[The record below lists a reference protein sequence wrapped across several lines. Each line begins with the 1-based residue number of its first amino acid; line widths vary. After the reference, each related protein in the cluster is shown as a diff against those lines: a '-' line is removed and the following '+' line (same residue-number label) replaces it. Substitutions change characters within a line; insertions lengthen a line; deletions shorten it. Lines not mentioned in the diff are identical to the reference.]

1 MKNCFKSFAVV
12 VVLVVVG
19 SACSGGGAKVD
30 LIPVA
35 TELRPTPHGYSF
47 ANFAASASPEEF
59 VADDLVKMFGAEAC
73 AGGVTIPCDPIA
85 EAAAWARMVNQARSS
100 GHCEGI
106 VVEAS
111 QRFDLSLMPP
121 TVDLVNEGEVTHEI
135 IRTFATQFLP
145 EVQEETI
152 DWGKQSLKKIIGEL
166 IESFKTGKAKY
177 SMGLYTDQGGHAV
190 LPYAIEFPTAE
201 SARIQLYDSNWP
213 GKNRFVDVD
222 LKTEQ
227 WTFSFSGP
235 DPENDSNAWTGGKG
249 YMDLTSLD
257 TRSNSTCPF
266 CASKSKVKNSLI
278 VISSVDT
285 NWSVSNENGTY
296 SPSRNVSVEGIVAR
310 PIRNS
315 VNPQDSDD
323 ELPPAIRYATQKKRA
338 LEYLVV
344 VEGNALELDLPNTT
358 SAFVTQDKAVLQI
371 AAAAKKDRK
380 ITITEGSIAVDDPT
394 VNIKVASGD
403 LVAEASGNNTVV
415 NISDTQLAVSVESNT
430 GQKIEVIVNQETPAV
445 SARAVDGGT
454 SNSSTNFVVTTQTN
468 DNQVQVREV
477 ARDGSEKTTT
487 KAATEQTDLNSTKIN
502 LPPELKSTDVKPG
515 LPPIEDRDLKNP
527 EYKADPTFV
536 PTEGLL
542 VTKLSETVVLS
553 EPSTIEVKN
562 AGPETL
568 ASLGPT
574 SLPPATTTT
583 TLPPT
588 TTSTTTLPP
597 TTTTVK
603 PVVIKTT
610 TTTTSTTTTTTTL
623 PPTTTTSSSTTTTT
637 SSTTTTTTS
646 TTTTTT
652 APPPETTTTTTTTTT
667 TSSTTTT
674 TIAATAPSAP
684 TSVSGASGDGQV
696 SVSWSAPASNGG
708 AAITDYI
715 VQYATSSSGTYT
727 TFSDGTSTTTT
738 ATVTGLSNNTPYY
751 FKVAAVNSAGTSSY
765 STVSASVTPKSVPP
779 VVSSVTAGNASLTFT
794 WNAITHGGNTY
805 RIYWGTDSTFAT
817 AYSYTETPSTSYTA
831 SSLANGTTYYFRVA
845 GWIAGTQTSTT
856 NFSTN
861 ASGVPGTS
869 TAPTGLTVTSVRS
882 GMSVSW
888 TAPSSSGFSGVTD
901 YVVGYS
907 TSFGGSYTTFSDG
920 TSTTAS
926 ATITGLTSGTTYY
939 VRVAA
944 VNPSTTGSYVSDSA
958 GVVSKTCADGGVCAV
973 GDTGPGGGKI
983 FLTPSSSGNS
993 TGYWFEAAPSNWYSG
1008 TDKNN
1013 NWCNNTSLAIGSG
1026 AQGTAIGAGY
1036 SNTLEII
1043 ARGCTSGAAVD
1054 ARAYTGGSLND
1065 WHLPSY
1071 QELTSMYTNRV
1082 ILGMPAVLD
1091 QCCPASVYNPGVNV
1105 TRSYWSSSENDTNSA
1120 TWAKTKSFTSA
1131 GDDNY
1136 GKTYG
1141 FNIRP
1146 IRRFN
1151 S

>member
-1 MKNCFKSFAVV
+1 MRKSRTVSIWALTFLLA
-12 VVLVVVG
+12 
-19 SACSGGGAKVD
+19 ACSGGGGAKVD

-235 DPENDSNAWTGGKG
+235 DPENDPNAWTGGKG

-257 TRSNSTCPF
+257 TRGNSTCPF

-296 SPSRNVSVEGIVAR
+296 SPSRSESVEGITSR
-310 PIRNS
+310 PIRGS
-315 VNPQDSDD
+315 VSPTN
-323 ELPPAIRYATQKKRA
+323 YRA

-568 ASLGPT
+568 ASFGPT
-574 SLPPATTTT
+574 SLPPTTTTT

-993 TGYWFEAAPSNWYSG
+993 TGYWFEAAPSNWYLG

-1036 SNTLEII
+1036 SNTLAII
-1043 ARGCTSGAAVD
+1043 AGGCTSGAAVD
-1054 ARAYTGGSLND
+1054 ARAYSGGSLSD
-1065 WHLPSY
+1065 WHLPSDD
-1071 QELTSMYTNRV
+1071 ELQAMYVARAT
-1082 ILGMPAVLD
+1082 LSMPATLN
-1091 QCCPASVYNPGVNV
+1091 QCCPSSGIVN
-1105 TRSYWSSSENDTNSA
+1105 TQSYWSSTENNTNSA
-1120 TWAKTKSFTSA
+1120 YYARTVAFSTG

-1136 GKTYG
+1136 DKQYG

>member
-1 MKNCFKSFAVV
+1 M
-12 VVLVVVG
+12 
-19 SACSGGGAKVD
+19 
-30 LIPVA
+30 
-35 TELRPTPHGYSF
+35 
-47 ANFAASASPEEF
+47 
-59 VADDLVKMFGAEAC
+59 
-73 AGGVTIPCDPIA
+73 
-85 EAAAWARMVNQARSS
+85 
-100 GHCEGI
+100 
-106 VVEAS
+106 
-111 QRFDLSLMPP
+111 
-121 TVDLVNEGEVTHEI
+121 
-135 IRTFATQFLP
+135 
-145 EVQEETI
+145 
-152 DWGKQSLKKIIGEL
+152 
-166 IESFKTGKAKY
+166 
-177 SMGLYTDQGGHAV
+177 
-190 LPYAIEFPTAE
+190 
-201 SARIQLYDSNWP
+201 
-213 GKNRFVDVD
+213 
-222 LKTEQ
+222 
-227 WTFSFSGP
+227 
-235 DPENDSNAWTGGKG
+235 
-249 YMDLTSLD
+249 
-257 TRSNSTCPF
+257 
-266 CASKSKVKNSLI
+266 
-278 VISSVDT
+278 
-285 NWSVSNENGTY
+285 
-296 SPSRNVSVEGIVAR
+296 
-310 PIRNS
+310 
-315 VNPQDSDD
+315 
-323 ELPPAIRYATQKKRA
+323 
-338 LEYLVV
+338 
-344 VEGNALELDLPNTT
+344 
-358 SAFVTQDKAVLQI
+358 
-371 AAAAKKDRK
+371 
-380 ITITEGSIAVDDPT
+380 
-394 VNIKVASGD
+394 
-403 LVAEASGNNTVV
+403 
-415 NISDTQLAVSVESNT
+415 
-430 GQKIEVIVNQETPAV
+430 
-445 SARAVDGGT
+445 
-454 SNSSTNFVVTTQTN
+454 
-468 DNQVQVREV
+468 
-477 ARDGSEKTTT
+477 
-487 KAATEQTDLNSTKIN
+487 
-502 LPPELKSTDVKPG
+502 
-515 LPPIEDRDLKNP
+515 
-527 EYKADPTFV
+527 
-536 PTEGLL
+536 
-542 VTKLSETVVLS
+542 
-553 EPSTIEVKN
+553 
-562 AGPETL
+562 
-568 ASLGPT
+568 
-574 SLPPATTTT
+574 
-583 TLPPT
+583 
-588 TTSTTTLPP
+588 
-597 TTTTVK
+597 
-603 PVVIKTT
+603 
-610 TTTTSTTTTTTTL
+610 
-623 PPTTTTSSSTTTTT
+623 
-637 SSTTTTTTS
+637 
-646 TTTTTT
+646 
-652 APPPETTTTTTTTTT
+652 
-667 TSSTTTT
+667 
-674 TIAATAPSAP
+674 
-684 TSVSGASGDGQV
+684 SGASGDGQV

-817 AYSYTETPSTSYTA
+817 AYSFTETPSTSYTA

-869 TAPTGLTVTSVRS
+869 TAPTGLTVTSGRS

-888 TAPSSSGFSGVTD
+888 TAPSSSGFSGITD

-983 FLTPSSSGNS
+983 FLTPQSSGNS
-993 TGYWFEAAPSNWYSG
+993 TGYWFEAAPSNWYLG

-1036 SNTLEII
+1036 SNTLAIV
-1043 ARGCTSGAAVD
+1043 AVCTSGAAVD
-1054 ARAYTGGSLND
+1054 SRAYTGGSLND

-1136 GKTYG
+1136 GKIYG

>member
-1 MKNCFKSFAVV
+1 MKKSALTLALFVA
-12 VVLVVVG
+12 
-19 SACSGGGAKVD
+19 ACSGGGAKVE
-30 LIPVA
+30 LVPVA
-35 TELRPTPHGYSF
+35 TELRPTPDGYAF
-47 ANFAASASPEEF
+47 ANFAASASLEEF
-59 VADDLVKMFGAEAC
+59 DADDLVKMFGSEAC
-73 AGGVTIPCDPIA
+73 VDGVVAPCDPIA
-85 EAAAWARMVNQARSS
+85 EAAAWARMVNQARAS

-111 QRFDLSLMPP
+111 QRFDLSMLPP

-190 LPYAIEFPTAE
+190 LPYAVEFP
-201 SARIQLYDSNWP
+201 SPDKARIQLYDSNWP

-222 LKTEQ
+222 LKNEQ

-235 DPENDSNAWTGGKG
+235 DPENDPNAWTGGKG

-310 PIRNS
+310 PIRSS

-344 VEGNALELDLPNTT
+344 VKGNALELDLPNTT
-358 SAFVTQDKAVLQI
+358 SAFVTQDNAVLQI
-371 AAAAKKDRK
+371 VAAAKKDRK

-394 VNIKVASGD
+394 VSIKVASGD

-430 GQKIEVIVNQETPAV
+430 GQKIEVVVNQETPAV

-454 SNSSTNFVVTTQTN
+454 SNASTNFVVTTQTN

-487 KAATEQTDLNSTKIN
+487 KAATEQTDLNSTKID
-502 LPPELKSTDVKPG
+502 LSPELKSPSVKPG
-515 LPPIEDRDLKNP
+515 LPPLEDRDLKNP

-542 VTKLSETVVLS
+542 VTKLAETVVLS
-553 EPSTIEVKN
+553 EPSTIETKN
-562 AGPETL
+562 AEPETL
-568 ASLGPT
+568 ASFGPT
-574 SLPPATTTT
+574 SLPPTTTTT

-623 PPTTTTSSSTTTTT
+623 PPTTTTSTTTTSSSTTTTT
-637 SSTTTTTTS
+637 SSTT

-652 APPPETTTTTTTTTT
+652 APPPETTTTTTTTTS
-667 TSSTTTT
+667 TSSTTTTT

-684 TSVSGASGDGQV
+684 TSVSGTSGDGQV
-696 SVSWSAPASNGG
+696 SVSWTAPASNGG

-715 VQYATSSSGTYT
+715 VQYSTSSGDSYS
-727 TFSDGTSTTTT
+727 TFSDGTSTSTS
-738 ATVTGLSNNTPYY
+738 ATVTGLTNNTPYY

-765 STVSASVTPKSVPP
+765 STVSASVTPGKPSAPLSLS
-779 VVSSVTAGNASLTFT
+779 VSS
-794 WNAITHGGNTY
+794 
-805 RIYWGTDSTFAT
+805 GT
-817 AYSYTETPSTSYTA
+817 
-831 SSLANGTTYYFRVA
+831 N
-845 GWIAGTQTSTT
+845 
-856 NFSTN
+856 
-861 ASGVPGTS
+861 
-869 TAPTGLTVTSVRS
+869 

-888 TAPSSSGFSGVTD
+888 SAPSSNGGSALTD
-901 YVVGYS
+901 YVVQYTT
-907 TSFGGSYTTFSDG
+907 TSGGSYSTFADG
-920 TSTTAS
+920 TSTATS
-926 ATITGLTSGTTYY
+926 ATITGLTAGSTYY

-944 VNPSTTGSYVSDSA
+944 VNAITTGTYTAESS
-958 GVVSKTCADGGVCAV
+958 GVLSETCANGGVCAV
-973 GDTGPGGGKI
+973 GETGPGGGKV
-983 FLTPSSSGNS
+983 FYDAGSVQSWGRYL
-993 TGYWFEAAPSNWYSG
+993 EAAPASATS
-1008 TDKNN
+1008 TT
-1013 NWCNNTSLAIGSG
+1013 WCNNTSTALTGTFSRAIGSG
-1026 AQGTAIGAGY
+1026 AM
-1036 SNTLEII
+1036 NTYLMLD
-1043 ARGCTSGAAVD
+1043 GCTSGAAYN
-1054 ARAYTGGSLND
+1054 ATGYSNNGYSD
-1065 WHLPSY
+1065 WYLPSILDLG
-1071 QELTSMYTNRV
+1071 QMCTNRAT
-1082 ILGMPAVLD
+1082 LGM
-1091 QCCPASVYNPGVNV
+1091 
-1105 TRSYWSSSENDTNSA
+1105 
-1120 TWAKTKSFTSA
+1120 TSA
-1131 GDDNY
+1131 GTFKSSSQDTLNAGIHAETWNFPSVLGTCGNDNW
-1136 GKTYG
+1136 GKSLTQG
-1141 FNIRP
+1141 VRP
-1146 IRRFN
+1146 IRAIGDTTAPTASVTSASISASGSATIRSTEIGRGFLVNTSITVTNLASITGATGSLWNAITITTADMDTSLAATGLSAGTYKVYTIDQSGNLSAVSSN
-1151 S
+1151 SVTIS